1 MSNNFYKDNSIESLS
16 PREHVR
22 LRPGM
27 YAGDTSDATQ
37 LAIEILGNSID
48 EYNIGHGD
56 LIEVYI
62 NPDWI
67 ETDQYTVIIRDHGQ
81 GFPIN
86 VVREDGE
93 TVLQASFDVINTSG
107 KYHDDGVYEGTAI
120 GLNGIG
126 AKLTNF
132 LSTQLYVN
140 SFNSK
145 GEFETIWFK
154 DGVFNK
160 RQTGKIS
167 IYSSGTEVSFSPD
180 KQFFDSPTV
189 NEKKLRDFCEDI
201 TCLCPGLTIIFND
214 DIIKHENGIQDLLK
228 KHLGKEIEIISN
240 PLIIQE
246 KKDKQAISLA
256 MSYTTRGS
264 SNIVPYVNCG
274 ITSAG
279 PHITSIKSTITRI
292 LNKWAKEQGILKTKD
307 KNLDGASLQEG
318 MVLVANITAEGVSY
332 DAQVKSTITKIDTSF
347 ISSTLGELF
356 EIWLDNNPNEGKTI
370 IEKALVARK
379 AAEAAKKARERVK
392 AKATAPVKA
401 KAIQL
406 PTTLTDCWSKDR
418 SKCELFICEGKSAA
432 AGLVAGRDSET
443 QAIYGVR
450 GKMLSVLK
458 TAASNIYKN
467 QEINN
472 LVQALGLEVDERTC
486 KLVYDEKRLRYGKI
500 IAAADADFDGFAIEN
515 LLFNI
520 LWYMCPELIVNGH
533 VYSAVP
539 PLFRV
544 TTKKNEYIYLRDAEA
559 LAAYQKSHGTEI
571 QSIGRLKGL
580 GEQDSDELSYCLLD
594 PETRNVLQ
602 LKVEDY
608 GKTDKMFQDLYGK
621 RVEPRVQFLAQ
632 HLEEARVD

>member
-1 MSNNFYKDNSIESLS
+1 MNNLYKEDSIESLS

-37 LAIEILGNSID
+37 LAIEILGNAID
-48 EYNIGHGD
+48 EYNIGHGNK
-56 LIEVYI
+56 I
-62 NPDWI
+62 
-67 ETDQYTVIIRDHGQ
+67 TIIVNSQIVSIMDEGQ

-86 VVREDGE
+86 VMREDGE

-107 KYHDDGVYEGTAI
+107 KYRDDGVYEGTAI

-126 AKLTNF
+126 SKLTNF
-132 LSTQLYVN
+132 LSHNLFVSSWN
-140 SFNSK
+140 AN
-145 GEFETIWFK
+145 GEYESIYFEEGIFK
-154 DGVFNK
+154 K
-160 RQTGKIS
+160 RETGKEKHP
-167 IYSSGTEVSFSPD
+167 SGTLVSFVPSEE
-180 KQFFDSPTV
+180 FFDTPRI
-189 NEKKLRDFCEDI
+189 NEKKLQNFCEDI
-201 TCLCPGLTIIFND
+201 TCLCPGLIIIFNGVE
-214 DIIKHENGIQDLLK
+214 IKHENGIRDLLQ
-228 KHLGKEIEIISN
+228 KHLGKEIEIINN

-264 SNIVPYVNCG
+264 SSIVPYVNCG

-292 LNKWAKEQGILKTKD
+292 LNKWAKEQGILKEKD

-347 ISSTLGELF
+347 ISSTLGEQL
-356 EIWLDNNPNEGKTI
+356 EIWLDNNVEDGKNI

-392 AKATAPVKA
+392 AKAVTPVKA

-418 SKCELFICEGKSAA
+418 SQCELFVCEGKSAA

-458 TAASNIYKN
+458 TATANIYKN

-472 LVQALGLEVDERTC
+472 LVQALGLDVDEKTC
-486 KLVYDEKRLRYGKI
+486 KLTYDEKKLRYGKI

-520 LWYMCPELIVNGH
+520 LWYMCPELITNGH

-544 TTKKNEYIYLRDAEA
+544 TTKKNEYVYLRDAEA
-559 LAAYQKSHGTEI
+559 LVAYQKKHGAQV

-602 LKVEDY
+602 LTVEDY

>member
-1 MSNNFYKDNSIESLS
+1 MDNLYKDDSIESLS

-37 LAIEILGNSID
+37 LAIEILGNAID
-48 EYNIGHGD
+48 EYNIGHGNK
-56 LIEVYI
+56 I
-62 NPDWI
+62 
-67 ETDQYTVIIRDHGQ
+67 TIIVNSQIVSIADEGQ

-86 VVREDGE
+86 VVRDDGE

-107 KYHDDGVYEGTAI
+107 KYRDDGVYEGTAI

-126 AKLTNF
+126 SKLTNF
-132 LSTQLYVN
+132 LSHNLFVSSWN
-140 SFNSK
+140 AK
-145 GEFETIWFK
+145 GEYE
-154 DGVFNK
+154 
-160 RQTGKIS
+160 S
-167 IYSSGTEVSFSPD
+167 IYFEEGIFKKRKTGIEDHPSGTLVSFTPSEE
-180 KQFFDSPTV
+180 FFDTPQV
-189 NEKKLRDFCEDI
+189 NQKKLLNFCEDI
-201 TCLCPGLTIIFND
+201 TCLCPGLIIMFNGQE
-214 DIIKHENGIQDLLK
+214 IKHENGIQDLLT
-228 KHLGKEIEIISN
+228 KHLGKDIEIINN

-274 ITSAG
+274 LTSTG
-279 PHITSIKSTITRI
+279 PHITSIKSTITRV
-292 LNKWAKEQGILKTKD
+292 LNKWAKEQGILKAKD

-318 MVLVANITAEGVSY
+318 MVLVANITAEGVAY
-332 DAQVKSTITKIDTSF
+332 DAQIKSTITKIDTSF
-347 ISSTLGELF
+347 ISSTLGEQL
-356 EIWLDNNPNEGKTI
+356 EIWLDNNVEDGKNI

-392 AKATAPVKA
+392 AKVTTPTKA

-418 SKCELFICEGKSAA
+418 SKCELFVCEGKSAA

-472 LVQALGLEVDERTC
+472 LVQALGLDVDEKTC
-486 KLVYDEKRLRYGKI
+486 KLTYDESKLRYGKI

-520 LWYMCPELIVNGH
+520 LWYMCPELITNGH

-559 LAAYQKSHGTEI
+559 LATYQKDHNSQI

>member
-1 MSNNFYKDNSIESLS
+1 MDNLYKNDSIESLS

-37 LAIEILGNSID
+37 LAIEILGNAID
-48 EYNIGHGD
+48 EYNIGHGNTID
-56 LIEVYI
+56 IIV
-62 NPDWI
+62 N
-67 ETDQYTVIIRDHGQ
+67 ETLVSIMDQGQ

-86 VVREDGE
+86 IMREDGE

-107 KYHDDGVYEGTAI
+107 KYRDDGVYEGTAI

-126 AKLTNF
+126 SKLTNF
-132 LSTQLYVN
+132 LSHSLSVTSWN
-140 SFNSK
+140 AK
-145 GEFETIWFK
+145 GEYEMIHFSEGEFIS
-154 DGVFNK
+154 
-160 RQTGKIS
+160 RETGKENHH
-167 IYSSGTEVSFSPD
+167 SGTLVIFSPSEE
-180 KQFFDSPTV
+180 FFDSPQV
-189 NEKKLRDFCEDI
+189 NQKKLLNFCEDI
-201 TCLCPGLTIIFND
+201 TCLCPGLTINFND
-214 DIIKHENGIQDLLK
+214 IEIKHENGIQDLLK
-228 KHLGKEIEIISN
+228 KHLGKEIEIINN
-240 PLIIQE
+240 PLILQE

-264 SNIVPYVNCG
+264 STIVPYVNCG
-274 ITSAG
+274 LTSAG
-279 PHITSIKSTITRI
+279 PHITSIKSTITRV
-292 LNKWAKEQGILKTKD
+292 LNKWAKEQGILKAKD

-332 DAQVKSTITKIDTSF
+332 DAQIKSTITKIDTSF
-347 ISSTLGELF
+347 ISSTLGEQL
-356 EIWLDNNPNEGKTI
+356 EVWLDNNIDDGKNI

-418 SKCELFICEGKSAA
+418 SQCELFVCEGKSAA

-472 LVQALGLEVDERTC
+472 LVQALGLDVDEKTC
-486 KLVYDEKRLRYGKI
+486 KLVYDEKKLRYGKI

-520 LWYMCPELIVNGH
+520 LWYMCPELITNGH

-544 TTKKNEYIYLRDAEA
+544 TTKKNEYIYLRDTEA
-559 LAAYQKSHGTEI
+559 LAVYQKEHGAEV

>member
-1 MSNNFYKDNSIESLS
+1 MDNLYKDDSIESLS

-37 LAIEILGNSID
+37 LAIEILGNAID
-48 EYNIGHGD
+48 EYNIGHGNK
-56 LIEVYI
+56 I
-62 NPDWI
+62 
-67 ETDQYTVIIRDHGQ
+67 TVIVNNQIVSIEDAGQ

-86 VVREDGE
+86 VIREDGE

-107 KYHDDGVYEGTAI
+107 KYRDDGVYEGTAI

-126 AKLTNF
+126 SKLTNF
-132 LSTQLYVN
+132 LSHNLFVSSWN
-140 SFNSK
+140 AK
-145 GEFETIWFK
+145 GEYESIYFEEGIFK
-154 DGVFNK
+154 K
-160 RQTGKIS
+160 RKTGKEDHP
-167 IYSSGTEVSFSPD
+167 SGTLVSFTPSEE
-180 KQFFDSPTV
+180 FFDTPQV
-189 NEKKLRDFCEDI
+189 NQKKLLNFCEDI
-201 TCLCPGLTIIFND
+201 TCLCPGLIIMFNGQE
-214 DIIKHENGIQDLLK
+214 IKHENGIQDLLT
-228 KHLGKEIEIISN
+228 KHLGKDIEIINN

-246 KKDKQAISLA
+246 RKDKQAISLA

-264 SNIVPYVNCG
+264 STIVPYVNCG
-274 ITSAG
+274 LTSAG

-292 LNKWAKEQGILKTKD
+292 LNKWAKEQGILKAKD
-307 KNLDGASLQEG
+307 KNLDGSSLQEG
-318 MVLVANITAEGVSY
+318 MVLVANITAEGVAY
-332 DAQVKSTITKIDTSF
+332 DAQVKTTITKIDTSF
-347 ISSTLGELF
+347 ISSTLGEQL
-356 EIWLDNNPNEGKTI
+356 EIWLDNNVEDGKNI

-392 AKATAPVKA
+392 AKAAAPVKA

-418 SKCELFICEGKSAA
+418 SKCELFVCEGKSAA

-458 TAASNIYKN
+458 TASTNIYKN

-472 LVQALGLEVDERTC
+472 LVQALGLDVDERTC
-486 KLVYDEKRLRYGKI
+486 KLTYDEKKLRYGKI

-520 LWYMCPELIVNGH
+520 LWYMCPELITNGH

-544 TTKKNEYIYLRDAEA
+544 TTKKNEYVYLRDAEA
-559 LAAYQKSHGTEI
+559 LAEYQKEHGAQV

>member
-1 MSNNFYKDNSIESLS
+1 MNNLYKEDSIESLS

-37 LAIEILGNSID
+37 LAIEILGNAID
-48 EYNIGHGD
+48 EYNIGHGNK
-56 LIEVYI
+56 I
-62 NPDWI
+62 
-67 ETDQYTVIIRDHGQ
+67 TIIVNSQIVSIMDEGQ

-86 VVREDGE
+86 VMREDGE

-107 KYHDDGVYEGTAI
+107 KYRDDGVYEGTAI

-126 AKLTNF
+126 SKLTNF
-132 LSTQLYVN
+132 LSHNLFVSSWN
-140 SFNSK
+140 AN
-145 GEFETIWFK
+145 GEYESIYFEEGIFK
-154 DGVFNK
+154 K
-160 RQTGKIS
+160 RETGKEKH
-167 IYSSGTEVSFSPD
+167 SSGTLVSFVPSEE
-180 KQFFDSPTV
+180 FFDTPRV
-189 NEKKLRDFCEDI
+189 NEKKLQDFCEDI
-201 TCLCPGLTIIFND
+201 TCLCPGLIIIFNN
-214 DIIKHENGIQDLLK
+214 IEIKHENGIRDLLQ
-228 KHLGKEIEIISN
+228 KHLGKEIEIINN

-264 SNIVPYVNCG
+264 SSIVPYVNCG

-292 LNKWAKEQGILKTKD
+292 LNKWAKEQGILKEKD

-347 ISSTLGELF
+347 ISSTLGEQL
-356 EIWLDNNPNEGKTI
+356 EIWLDNNVEDGKNI

-392 AKATAPVKA
+392 AKAVTPVKA

-418 SKCELFICEGKSAA
+418 SQCELFICEGKSAA

-458 TAASNIYKN
+458 TATANIYKN

-472 LVQALGLEVDERTC
+472 LVQALGLDVDERTC
-486 KLVYDEKRLRYGKI
+486 KLTYDEKKLRYGKI

-520 LWYMCPELIVNGH
+520 LWYMCPELITNGH

-544 TTKKNEYIYLRDAEA
+544 TTKKNEYVYLRDAEA
-559 LAAYQKSHGTEI
+559 LAAYQKKHGAQV

-602 LKVEDY
+602 LTVEDY

>member
-1 MSNNFYKDNSIESLS
+1 MDNLYKDDSIESLS

-37 LAIEILGNSID
+37 LAIEILGNAID
-48 EYNIGHGD
+48 EYNIGHGNK
-56 LIEVYI
+56 ITIII
-62 NPDWI
+62 NDKMVSI
-67 ETDQYTVIIRDHGQ
+67 ADEGQ

-86 VVREDGE
+86 VIREDGE

-107 KYHDDGVYEGTAI
+107 KYRDDGVYEGTAI

-126 AKLTNF
+126 GKLTNF
-132 LSTQLYVN
+132 LSHTLSV
-140 SFNSK
+140 SSWNSK
-145 GEFETIWFK
+145 GEYEFIHFEEGIFK
-154 DGVFNK
+154 ERKV
-160 RQTGKIS
+160 GKENHP
-167 IYSSGTEVSFSPD
+167 SGTLVSFIPSEE
-180 KQFFDSPTV
+180 FFDSPQV
-189 NEKKLRDFCEDI
+189 NQKKLLNFCEDI
-201 TCLCPGLTIIFND
+201 ACLCPGLIIVFNGQE
-214 DIIKHENGIQDLLK
+214 IKHENGINDLLK
-228 KHLGKEIEIISN
+228 KHLGKDIEIINN

-264 SNIVPYVNCG
+264 TNIVPYVNCG

-292 LNKWAKEQGILKTKD
+292 LNKWAKEQGILKATD

-332 DAQVKSTITKIDTSF
+332 DAQVKSTITKIDTGF
-347 ISSTLGELF
+347 ISSTLGEQL
-356 EIWLDNNPNEGKTI
+356 EIWLDNNIEDGKNI

-392 AKATAPVKA
+392 AKAVTPVKA

-458 TAASNIYKN
+458 TAPANIYKN

-472 LVQALGLEVDERTC
+472 LVQALGLEVDEATC
-486 KLVYDEKRLRYGKI
+486 TLTYDEKKLRYGKI

-520 LWYMCPELIVNGH
+520 LWYMCPDLIVNGH

-559 LAAYQKSHGTEI
+559 LVAYQKEHGAQI

>member
-1 MSNNFYKDNSIESLS
+1 MDNLYKDDSIESLS

-37 LAIEILGNSID
+37 LAIEILGNAID
-48 EYNIGHGD
+48 EYNIGHGNK
-56 LIEVYI
+56 I
-62 NPDWI
+62 
-67 ETDQYTVIIRDHGQ
+67 TIIVNNQIISIADEGQ

-86 VVREDGE
+86 VMRDDGE

-107 KYHDDGVYEGTAI
+107 KYRDDGVYEGTAI

-126 AKLTNF
+126 SKLTNF
-132 LSTQLYVN
+132 LSHNLFVSSWN
-140 SFNSK
+140 AK
-145 GEFETIWFK
+145 GEYE
-154 DGVFNK
+154 
-160 RQTGKIS
+160 S
-167 IYSSGTEVSFSPD
+167 IYFEEGIFKERKVGKEKHSSGTLVSFTPSEE
-180 KQFFDSPTV
+180 FFDTPQV
-189 NEKKLRDFCEDI
+189 NQKKLLNFCEDI
-201 TCLCPGLTIIFND
+201 TCLCPGLIIVFNGQE
-214 DIIKHENGIQDLLK
+214 IKHENGIQDLLT
-228 KHLGKEIEIISN
+228 KHLGKEIEIINN
-240 PLIIQE
+240 PLILQE

-264 SNIVPYVNCG
+264 STIVPYVNCG
-274 ITSAG
+274 LTSAG
-279 PHITSIKSTITRI
+279 PHITSIKSTITRV

-307 KNLDGASLQEG
+307 KNLDGSSLQEG
-318 MVLVANITAEGVSY
+318 MVLVANITAEGVAY
-332 DAQVKSTITKIDTSF
+332 DAQVKTTITKIDTSF
-347 ISSTLGELF
+347 ISSTLGEQL
-356 EIWLDNNPNEGKTI
+356 EIWLDNNVEDGKNI

-379 AAEAAKKARERVK
+379 AAEAAKKARECVK
-392 AKATAPVKA
+392 AKAAAPVKA

-418 SKCELFICEGKSAA
+418 SKCELFVCEGKSAA

-450 GKMLSVLK
+450 GKMLSILK
-458 TAASNIYKN
+458 TATANIYKN

-472 LVQALGLEVDERTC
+472 LVQALGLDVDERTC
-486 KLVYDEKRLRYGKI
+486 KLTYDEKKLRYGKI

-520 LWYMCPELIVNGH
+520 LWYMCPELITNGH

-544 TTKKNEYIYLRDAEA
+544 TTKKNEYVYLRDAEA
-559 LAAYQKSHGTEI
+559 LAVYQKEHGAQV

-632 HLEEARVD
+632 HLEEARID

>member
-1 MSNNFYKDNSIESLS
+1 MDNLYKEDSIESLS

-37 LAIEILGNSID
+37 LAIEILGNAID
-48 EYNIGHGD
+48 EYNIGHGNKITIIVNSQIVS
-56 LIEVYI
+56 IE
-62 NPDWI
+62 D
-67 ETDQYTVIIRDHGQ
+67 EGQ

-86 VVREDGE
+86 VMREDGE

-107 KYHDDGVYEGTAI
+107 KYRDDGVYEGTAI

-126 AKLTNF
+126 SKLTNF
-132 LSTQLYVN
+132 LSHNLFVTSWNANGDYESLY
-140 SFNSK
+140 
-145 GEFETIWFK
+145 FEEGIFK
-154 DGVFNK
+154 QRIV
-160 RQTGKIS
+160 GKEDH
-167 IYSSGTEVSFSPD
+167 SSGTLVSFVPSED
-180 KQFFDSPTV
+180 FFDTPQV
-189 NEKKLRDFCEDI
+189 NQKKLLDFCEDI
-201 TCLCPGLTIIFND
+201 TCLCPGLIIVFNGQE
-214 DIIKHENGIQDLLK
+214 IKHEDGIQDLLR
-228 KHLGKEIEIISN
+228 KHLGKDIEIINN

-264 SNIVPYVNCG
+264 STIVPYVNCG
-274 ITSAG
+274 LTSTG
-279 PHITSIKSTITRI
+279 PHITSIKSTITRV
-292 LNKWAKEQGILKTKD
+292 LNKWAKEQGILKAKD
-307 KNLDGASLQEG
+307 KNLDGSSLQEG
-318 MVLVANITAEGVSY
+318 MVLVANITAEGVAY
-332 DAQVKSTITKIDTSF
+332 DAQVKTTITKIDTSF
-347 ISSTLGELF
+347 ISSTLGEQL
-356 EIWLDNNPNEGKTI
+356 EIWLDNNVEDGKNI

-392 AKATAPVKA
+392 AKAAAPVKA

-458 TAASNIYKN
+458 TASTNIYKN

-472 LVQALGLEVDERTC
+472 LVQALGLDVDERTC
-486 KLVYDEKRLRYGKI
+486 KLAYDEKKLRYGKI

-520 LWYMCPELIVNGH
+520 LWYMCPELITNGH

-544 TTKKNEYIYLRDAEA
+544 TTKKNEYVYLRDAEA
-559 LAAYQKSHGTEI
+559 LTVYQKEHGAQV

>member
-1 MSNNFYKDNSIESLS
+1 MDNLYKDDSIESLS

-37 LAIEILGNSID
+37 LAIEILGNAID
-48 EYNIGHGD
+48 EYNIGHGNK
-56 LIEVYI
+56 I
-62 NPDWI
+62 
-67 ETDQYTVIIRDHGQ
+67 TIIVNSQIISIMDEGQ

-86 VVREDGE
+86 VIRDDGE

-107 KYHDDGVYEGTAI
+107 KYRDDGVYEGTAI

-126 AKLTNF
+126 SKLTNF
-132 LSTQLYVN
+132 LSHNLFVSSWNAQ
-140 SFNSK
+140 
-145 GEFETIWFK
+145 GEYESIYFEEGIFK
-154 DGVFNK
+154 ERK
-160 RQTGKIS
+160 TGKEKH
-167 IYSSGTEVSFSPD
+167 SSGTLVSFVPSEE
-180 KQFFDSPTV
+180 FFDTPQV
-189 NEKKLRDFCEDI
+189 NQKKLLNFCEDI
-201 TCLCPGLTIIFND
+201 TCLCPDLIIVFNGQE
-214 DIIKHENGIQDLLK
+214 IKHKNGIQDLLI
-228 KHLGKEIEIISN
+228 KHIGKEIEIINN

-274 ITSAG
+274 LTSTG

-292 LNKWAKEQGILKTKD
+292 LNKWAKEQNILKAKD

-347 ISSTLGELF
+347 ISSTLGEQL
-356 EIWLDNNPNEGKTI
+356 EIWLDNNVEDGKNI
-370 IEKALVARK
+370 IEKAFVARK

-392 AKATAPVKA
+392 AKATTPVKA

-406 PTTLTDCWSKDR
+406 PTTLTDCWSKNR
-418 SKCELFICEGKSAA
+418 SQCELFVCEGKSAA

-458 TAASNIYKN
+458 TAASNIYRN

-472 LVQALGLEVDERTC
+472 LVQALGLDVDEKTC
-486 KLVYDEKRLRYGKI
+486 KLVYDEKKLRYGKI
-500 IAAADADFDGFAIEN
+500 IAAADADPDGHHIEN

-520 LWYMCPELIVNGH
+520 LWYICPELITEGH

-539 PLFRV
+539 PLYRI
-544 TTKKNEYIYLRDAEA
+544 TTKKNEYIYLNNDEDLAEFKKTTKETG
-559 LAAYQKSHGTEI
+559 YT
-571 QSIGRLKGL
+571 IGRNKGL
-580 GEQDSDELSYCLLD
+580 GEQDSEELSVSLLD
-594 PETRNVLQ
+594 PATRNIYQ
-602 LKVEDY
+602 LYVDDY
-608 GKTDKMFQDLYGK
+608 AKTDKMFEDLYGK
-621 RVEPRVQFLAQ
+621 RVE
-632 HLEEARVD
+632 ARVRYIQEHGEELIVDEDRVS

>member
-1 MSNNFYKDNSIESLS
+1 MDNLYKDDSIESLS

-37 LAIEILGNSID
+37 LAIEILGNAID
-48 EYNIGHGD
+48 EYNIGHGNK
-56 LIEVYI
+56 I
-62 NPDWI
+62 
-67 ETDQYTVIIRDHGQ
+67 TIIVNSQIVSIADEGQ

-86 VVREDGE
+86 VIRDDGE

-107 KYHDDGVYEGTAI
+107 KYRDDGVYEGTAI

-126 AKLTNF
+126 SKLTNF
-132 LSTQLYVN
+132 LSHNLFVSSWN
-140 SFNSK
+140 AK
-145 GEFETIWFK
+145 GEYESIYFEEGIFK
-154 DGVFNK
+154 K
-160 RQTGKIS
+160 RETGKEDHP
-167 IYSSGTEVSFSPD
+167 SGTLVSFTPSEE
-180 KQFFDSPTV
+180 FFDTPQV
-189 NEKKLRDFCEDI
+189 NQKKLLNFCEDI
-201 TCLCPGLTIIFND
+201 TCLCPGLIIMFNGQE
-214 DIIKHENGIQDLLK
+214 IKHENGIQDLLT
-228 KHLGKEIEIISN
+228 KHLGKDIEIINN

-274 ITSAG
+274 LTSTG
-279 PHITSIKSTITRI
+279 PHITSIKSTITRV
-292 LNKWAKEQGILKTKD
+292 LNKWAKEQGILKAKD

-318 MVLVANITAEGVSY
+318 MTLVANITAEGVSY
-332 DAQVKSTITKIDTSF
+332 DAQIKSTITKIDTSF
-347 ISSTLGELF
+347 ISSTLGEQL
-356 EIWLDNNPNEGKTI
+356 EIWLDNNVEDGKNI
-370 IEKALVARK
+370 IEKALIARK

-418 SKCELFICEGKSAA
+418 SKCELFVCEGKSAA

-458 TAASNIYKN
+458 TATANIYKN

-472 LVQALGLEVDERTC
+472 LVQALGLDVDEKTC
-486 KLVYDEKRLRYGKI
+486 KLTYDEKKLRYGKI

-559 LAAYQKSHGTEI
+559 LAAYQKEHGIEV

-594 PETRNVLQ
+594 PDTRNVLQ

>member
-1 MSNNFYKDNSIESLS
+1 MDNLYKEDSIESLS
-16 PREHVR
+16 AREHVQ

-27 YAGDTSDATQ
+27 YIGDTSDPTH
-37 LAIEILGNSID
+37 LAIEILGNAID
-48 EYNIGHGD
+48 EYNIGHGNKIQVTISD
-56 LIEVYI
+56 NTQVCIE
-62 NPDWI
+62 DW
-67 ETDQYTVIIRDHGQ
+67 GQ

-86 VVREDGE
+86 VLREDGE

-107 KYHDDGVYEGTAI
+107 KYKDDGVYEGTAI

-126 AKLTNF
+126 SKATNF
-132 LSTQLYVN
+132 LSDHLLVTTENANGNAEQILFKAGIFTERTVGKHLLGHQGTAVAFVPSDYFFAKTMVN
-140 SFNSK
+140 K
-145 GEFETIWFK
+145 T
-154 DGVFNK
+154 
-160 RQTGKIS
+160 
-167 IYSSGTEVSFSPD
+167 
-180 KQFFDSPTV
+180 
-189 NEKKLRDFCEDI
+189 KLKDFCEDI
-201 TCLCPGLTIIFND
+201 TCLCPGLTIIFNNEE
-214 DIIKHENGIQDLLK
+214 IVHENGIKDLLK
-228 KHLGKEIEIISN
+228 KHLGKEIEIINN

-246 KKDKQAISLA
+246 KKDKQSISLA

-264 SNIVPYVNCG
+264 SSIIPYVNCG
-274 ITSAG
+274 LTSAG

-292 LNKWAKEQGILKTKD
+292 LNKWAKEQNILKAKD
-307 KNLDGASLQEG
+307 KNLDGTSLQEG
-318 MVLVANITAEGVSY
+318 MILVANITAEGVAY

-347 ISSTLGELF
+347 ISSTLGEQL
-356 EIWLDNNPNEGKTI
+356 EIWLDNNVEDGRNI

-392 AKATAPVKA
+392 AKAATPVKA

-418 SKCELFICEGKSAA
+418 SKCELFVCEGKSAA

-458 TAASNIYKN
+458 TATANIYKN

-472 LVQALGLEVDERTC
+472 LVQALGLDVDEKTC
-486 KLVYDEKRLRYGKI
+486 KLTYDEKKLRYGKI

-520 LWYMCPELIVNGH
+520 LWYMCPELITNGH

-544 TTKKNEYIYLRDAEA
+544 TTKKNEYVYLRDAEA
-559 LAAYQKSHGTEI
+559 LAAYQKEHGAQI

>member
-1 MSNNFYKDNSIESLS
+1 MKGGLMDNLYKEDSIESLS

-37 LAIEILGNSID
+37 LAIEILGNAID
-48 EYNIGHGD
+48 EYNIGHGNKITIIVNSQIVS
-56 LIEVYI
+56 IE
-62 NPDWI
+62 D
-67 ETDQYTVIIRDHGQ
+67 EGQ

-86 VVREDGE
+86 VMREDGE

-107 KYHDDGVYEGTAI
+107 KYRDDGVYEGTAI

-126 AKLTNF
+126 SKLTNF
-132 LSTQLYVN
+132 LSHNLFVSSWNANGDY
-140 SFNSK
+140 
-145 GEFETIWFK
+145 E
-154 DGVFNK
+154 
-160 RQTGKIS
+160 S
-167 IYSSGTEVSFSPD
+167 IYFEEGIFKQRIVGKEDHSSGTLVSFIPSEE
-180 KQFFDSPTV
+180 FFDTPQV
-189 NEKKLRDFCEDI
+189 NQKKLLDFCEDI
-201 TCLCPGLTIIFND
+201 TCLCPGLIIVFNGQE
-214 DIIKHENGIQDLLK
+214 IKHENGIQDLLK
-228 KHLGKEIEIISN
+228 KHLGKEIEIINN

-264 SNIVPYVNCG
+264 SSIVPYVNCG

-292 LNKWAKEQGILKTKD
+292 LNKWAKEQNILKAKD

-347 ISSTLGELF
+347 ISSTLGEQL
-356 EIWLDNNPNEGKTI
+356 EIWLDNNVEDGRNI

-392 AKATAPVKA
+392 AKAATPVKA

-406 PTTLTDCWSKDR
+406 PTTLTDCWSKNR
-418 SKCELFICEGKSAA
+418 SQCELFVCEGKSAA

-472 LVQALGLEVDERTC
+472 LVQALGLDVDEKTC
-486 KLVYDEKRLRYGKI
+486 KLVYDEKKLRYGKI

-520 LWYMCPELIVNGH
+520 LWYMCPELITNGH

-544 TTKKNEYIYLRDAEA
+544 TTKKNEYVYLRDAEA
-559 LAAYQKSHGTEI
+559 LAVYQKEHGTQV

>member
-1 MSNNFYKDNSIESLS
+1 MNNLYKDDSIESLS

-37 LAIEILGNSID
+37 LAIEILGNAID
-48 EYNIGHGD
+48 EYNIGHGNK
-56 LIEVYI
+56 I
-62 NPDWI
+62 
-67 ETDQYTVIIRDHGQ
+67 TIIVNSQMVSIADEGQ

-107 KYHDDGVYEGTAI
+107 KYRDDGVYEGTAI

-126 AKLTNF
+126 SKLTNF
-132 LSTQLYVN
+132 LSHNLFVSSWNAQ
-140 SFNSK
+140 
-145 GEFETIWFK
+145 GEYESIYFEEGIFK
-154 DGVFNK
+154 K
-160 RQTGKIS
+160 RETGKEKHP
-167 IYSSGTEVSFSPD
+167 SGTLVSFVPSEE
-180 KQFFDSPTV
+180 FFDTPQV
-189 NEKKLRDFCEDI
+189 NQKKLLDFCEDI
-201 TCLCPGLTIIFND
+201 TCLCPGLTIEFNGTQ
-214 DIIKHENGIQDLLK
+214 IVHKNGIQDLLK
-228 KHLGKEIEIISN
+228 KHLGKEIEIINN

-264 SNIVPYVNCG
+264 SSIVPYVNCG

-292 LNKWAKEQGILKTKD
+292 LNKWAKEQNILKAKD

-347 ISSTLGELF
+347 ISSTLGEQL
-356 EIWLDNNPNEGKTI
+356 EVWLDNNVEDGRNI

-392 AKATAPVKA
+392 AKATTPVKA

-406 PTTLTDCWSKDR
+406 PTTLTDCWSKNR
-418 SKCELFICEGKSAA
+418 SQCELFVCEGKSAA

-472 LVQALGLEVDERTC
+472 LVQALGLDVDEKTC
-486 KLVYDEKRLRYGKI
+486 KLVYDEKKLRYGKI

-520 LWYMCPELIVNGH
+520 LWYMCPELITNGH

-559 LAAYQKSHGTEI
+559 LAMYQKEHGAEV

>member
-1 MSNNFYKDNSIESLS
+1 MNNLYKDDSIESLT

-27 YAGDTSDATQ
+27 YIGDTSDPTH
-37 LAIEILGNSID
+37 LAIEILGNAID
-48 EYNIGHGD
+48 EFNIGHGTKISIILSD
-56 LIEVYI
+56 NNQVCIE
-62 NPDWI
+62 DW
-67 ETDQYTVIIRDHGQ
+67 GQ

-86 VVREDGE
+86 VEREDGE

-107 KYHDDGVYEGTAI
+107 KYKDDGVYEGTAI

-126 AKLTNF
+126 SKATNF
-132 LSTQLYVN
+132 LSDYLLVTTENAKGQSEQILFKKGIFKERKVGMHILGHQGTCVAFMPDQSLFTSPKTN
-140 SFNSK
+140 S
-145 GEFETIWFK
+145 
-154 DGVFNK
+154 
-160 RQTGKIS
+160 
-167 IYSSGTEVSFSPD
+167 
-180 KQFFDSPTV
+180 
-189 NEKKLRDFCEDI
+189 KKLRDFCEDI
-201 TCLCPGLTIIFND
+201 TCLCEGLTIVFND
-214 DIIKHENGIQDLLK
+214 EEIKHENGIQDLLT
-228 KHLGKEIEIISN
+228 KHLGKDNIEILNN

-246 KKDKQAISLA
+246 KKDKQALSLA
-256 MSYTTRGS
+256 MTYTSRGS
-264 SNIVPYVNCG
+264 STIVPYVNCG
-274 ITSAG
+274 ITSSG

-292 LNKWAKEQGILKTKD
+292 LNKWAKEQGILKAKD

-318 MVLVANITAEGVSY
+318 MTLVCNITAEGVAY
-332 DAQVKSTITKIDTSF
+332 DAQVKTTITKIDSSF
-347 ISSTLGELF
+347 VSSTLGEQF
-356 EIWLDNNPNEGKTI
+356 EIWLDNNVDDGKI
-370 IEKALVARK
+370 VIEKALIARK

-392 AKATAPVKA
+392 SKAAPVVKK

-432 AGLVAGRDSET
+432 AGLVAGRDSEF
-443 QAIYGVR
+443 QAVYGVR

-458 TAASNIYKN
+458 TAKANIYKN

-486 KLVYDEKRLRYGKI
+486 KLTYDESKLRYGRI
-500 IAAADADFDGFAIEN
+500 IAAADADYDGYAIEN

-520 LWYMCPELIVNGH
+520 LWYMCPDLILNGH

-544 TTKKNEYIYLRDAEA
+544 TTKKNEYIYLRDEDALKAFQAER
-559 LAAYQKSHGTEI
+559 GNEI
-571 QSIGRLKGL
+571 QAIGRLKGL
-580 GEQDSDELSYCLLD
+580 GEQDADELSYCLLD
-594 PETRNVLQ
+594 TDTRNVLQ
-602 LKVEDY
+602 LRVEDY

-621 RVEPRVQFLAQ
+621 RVEPRVEFLAK

>member
-1 MSNNFYKDNSIESLS
+1 MDNLYKDDSIESLS

-37 LAIEILGNSID
+37 LAIEILGNAID
-48 EYNIGHGD
+48 EYNIGHGNK
-56 LIEVYI
+56 I
-62 NPDWI
+62 
-67 ETDQYTVIIRDHGQ
+67 TIIVNSQIVSIADEGQ

-86 VVREDGE
+86 VMRDDGE

-107 KYHDDGVYEGTAI
+107 KYRDDGVYEGTAI

-126 AKLTNF
+126 SKLTNF
-132 LSTQLYVN
+132 LSHNLFVSSWNAQ
-140 SFNSK
+140 
-145 GEFETIWFK
+145 GEYESIYFEEGIFK
-154 DGVFNK
+154 K
-160 RQTGKIS
+160 RETGKEKHP
-167 IYSSGTEVSFSPD
+167 SGTLVSFVPSEE
-180 KQFFDSPTV
+180 FFDTPQV
-189 NEKKLRDFCEDI
+189 NQKKLLDFCEDI
-201 TCLCPGLTIIFND
+201 TCLCPGLTIEFNGTQ
-214 DIIKHENGIQDLLK
+214 IVHENGIQDLLK
-228 KHLGKEIEIISN
+228 KHLGKEIEIINN

-264 SNIVPYVNCG
+264 SSIVPYVNCG

-292 LNKWAKEQGILKTKD
+292 LNKWAKEQNILKAKD
-307 KNLDGASLQEG
+307 KNLDGTSLQEG
-318 MVLVANITAEGVSY
+318 MILVANITAEGVSY
-332 DAQVKSTITKIDTSF
+332 DAQIKSTITKIDTSF
-347 ISSTLGELF
+347 ISSTLGEQL
-356 EIWLDNNPNEGKTI
+356 EIWLDNNVEDGKNI

-392 AKATAPVKA
+392 AKATTPVKA

-406 PTTLTDCWSKDR
+406 PTTLTDCWSKNR
-418 SKCELFICEGKSAA
+418 SQCELFVCEGKSAA

-472 LVQALGLEVDERTC
+472 LVQALGLDVDEKTC
-486 KLVYDEKRLRYGKI
+486 KLVYDEKKLRYGKI

-520 LWYMCPELIVNGH
+520 LWYMCPELITNGH

-559 LAAYQKSHGTEI
+559 LATYQKEHGAEV